1 MPTDTSSPPIRAL
14 NSECDVVPTTAAID
28 RALRAYPDLSKDAV
42 SEMLAVVLGRDVG
55 GVMALDER
63 TSNVVAY
70 REKLR
75 QLLDAP
81 GIAQRTPAWYDAR
94 KTMITASDIAQ
105 ALGCAKFGTQR
116 QFYEKKCGPAPAAF
130 DATIP
135 PLRWGIMFEPVAC
148 QIYSCLNRGITVHDF
163 GLLRHPCLPHIG
175 ASPDG
180 ITDDG
185 IMIEIKCPWRRK
197 INGEVPLQY
206 FYQIQGQLS
215 VCELDECDYFECE
228 FEVVACAADVTYHDG
243 PAYERGVFLE
253 IVDSPPRYLYPPSEL
268 SSLEALEAWA
278 DAAVIAAE
286 ADGEGAGAGAGAGA
300 VIVKRIWWRLL
311 KCATARIHADQALFA
326 DIARQL
332 EPVWQKVLAY
342 RSDPSMYEA
351 EVAKT
356 AASASSSSAPSIK
369 RRNKKKICTT
379 DEPAL
384 LHTYAFI
391 DLEEGEE
398 PGGAS

>member
-1 MPTDTSSPPIRAL
+1 
-14 NSECDVVPTTAAID
+14 VVPTTAAID

-55 GVMALDER
+55 GVAALDER
-63 TSNVVAY
+63 ASNVVAY

-75 QLLDAP
+75 KLLDAP
-81 GIAQRTPAWYDAR
+81 GIAQRTPEWYDAR

-116 QFYEKKCGPAPAAF
+116 QFYEKKCGPVVAAF

-148 QIYSCLNRGITVHDF
+148 RIYSCLNRDITVHDF
-163 GLLRHPCLPHIG
+163 GLLRHPSLPHIG

-185 IMIEIKCPWRRK
+185 IMLEIKCPWRRK

-278 DAAVIAAE
+278 DATAAVASE
-286 ADGEGAGAGAGAGA
+286 TCGAGGE
-300 VIVKRIWWRLL
+300 IKHIWWRLL
-311 KCATARIHADQALFA
+311 KCATARIHADRALFA

-351 EVAKT
+351 EVSKT
-356 AASASSSSAPSIK
+356 VASSTAPTVK
-369 RRNKKKICTT
+369 RRYKKKTCA

-398 PGGAS
+398 NGSGS